1 MHRYV
6 VIDAFAS
13 EPLQGNPVA
22 VFFDCDDLSG
32 ERMQRMAREMNLS
45 ESTFVLRPQ
54 QDGDARIRIF
64 TPVNELPFAGH
75 PLLGT
80 AIALGAETD
89 KDRLFLE
96 TRMGTVPFALE
107 RQDGKVVACSMQQPI
122 PTWEHFSRPAE
133 LLAALGLKGSTF
145 PIEVYRN
152 GPRHVFVGLESVA
165 ALSALHPDHRAL
177 CDFPDLAV
185 NCFAGAGRHWRS
197 RMFSPAYGV
206 VEDAATGS
214 AAGPLAIHLARHRQ
228 IPYGQQI
235 EILQGV
241 EIGRPSRMYAR
252 AEGAG
257 ERVSAVEVS
266 ATARPSP
273 KAGPTCERAERRN
286 AMMGVNANI
295 SESLT
300 GTIEAPFPEFEAPPA
315 NPMEVLRNWL
325 ERARRYGVRE
335 PRALALA
342 TVDGQG
348 RPSTRIVVIA
358 ELGERGVVFATHADS
373 QKGRE
378 LAQNPWAS
386 GVLYWRESSQQIIL
400 NGRAERLPDER
411 ADAQWLSRPYQ
422 THPMSIASRQ
432 SETLAD
438 IHALRAE
445 ARRLAETD
453 GPLPR
458 PPGYCLFEL
467 CLESVEFWG
476 NGTERLHERLRYDRD
491 EGGWKHRYLQP

>member
-96 TRMGTVPFALE
+96 TRMGTVPFRPGAPGRQGGGLQHAAADPHLGAL
-107 RQDGKVVACSMQQPI
+107 QP
-122 PTWEHFSRPAE
+122 PGRAARRPRPE
-133 LLAALGLKGSTF
+133 GLDLS
-145 PIEVYRN
+145 IEVYRN

-266 ATARPSP
+266 GNGAAF
-273 KAGPTCERAERRN
+273 AE
-286 AMMGVNANI
+286 
-295 SESLT
+295 
-300 GTIEAPFPEFEAPPA
+300 
-315 NPMEVLRNWL
+315 
-325 ERARRYGVRE
+325 
-335 PRALALA
+335 
-342 TVDGQG
+342 
-348 RPSTRIVVIA
+348 
-358 ELGERGVVFATHADS
+358 
-373 QKGRE
+373 
-378 LAQNPWAS
+378 
-386 GVLYWRESSQQIIL
+386 
-400 NGRAERLPDER
+400 GRA
-411 ADAQWLSRPYQ
+411 
-422 THPMSIASRQ
+422 
-432 SETLAD
+432 
-438 IHALRAE
+438 
-445 ARRLAETD
+445 
-453 GPLPR
+453 
-458 PPGYCLFEL
+458 
-467 CLESVEFWG
+467 
-476 NGTERLHERLRYDRD
+476 
-491 EGGWKHRYLQP
+491 YL

>member
-1 MHRYV
+1 
-6 VIDAFAS
+6 
-13 EPLQGNPVA
+13 
-22 VFFDCDDLSG
+22 
-32 ERMQRMAREMNLS
+32 
-45 ESTFVLRPQ
+45 
-54 QDGDARIRIF
+54 DARIRIF

-266 ATARPSP
+266 
-273 KAGPTCERAERRN
+273 
-286 AMMGVNANI
+286 
-295 SESLT
+295 
-300 GTIEAPFPEFEAPPA
+300 
-315 NPMEVLRNWL
+315 
-325 ERARRYGVRE
+325 
-335 PRALALA
+335 
-342 TVDGQG
+342 
-348 RPSTRIVVIA
+348 
-358 ELGERGVVFATHADS
+358 
-373 QKGRE
+373 
-378 LAQNPWAS
+378 
-386 GVLYWRESSQQIIL
+386 
-400 NGRAERLPDER
+400 
-411 ADAQWLSRPYQ
+411 
-422 THPMSIASRQ
+422 
-432 SETLAD
+432 
-438 IHALRAE
+438 
-445 ARRLAETD
+445 
-453 GPLPR
+453 
-458 PPGYCLFEL
+458 
-467 CLESVEFWG
+467 G
-476 NGTERLHERLRYDRD
+476 NGAAFA
-491 EGGWKHRYLQP
+491 EGR

>member
-214 AAGPLAIHLARHRQ
+214 AAGPLAIHLAR
-228 IPYGQQI
+228 
-235 EILQGV
+235 
-241 EIGRPSRMYAR
+241 
-252 AEGAG
+252 
-257 ERVSAVEVS
+257 
-266 ATARPSP
+266 
-273 KAGPTCERAERRN
+273 
-286 AMMGVNANI
+286 
-295 SESLT
+295 
-300 GTIEAPFPEFEAPPA
+300 
-315 NPMEVLRNWL
+315 
-325 ERARRYGVRE
+325 
-335 PRALALA
+335 
-342 TVDGQG
+342 
-348 RPSTRIVVIA
+348 
-358 ELGERGVVFATHADS
+358 
-373 QKGRE
+373 
-378 LAQNPWAS
+378 
-386 GVLYWRESSQQIIL
+386 
-400 NGRAERLPDER
+400 
-411 ADAQWLSRPYQ
+411 
-422 THPMSIASRQ
+422 
-432 SETLAD
+432 
-438 IHALRAE
+438 
-445 ARRLAETD
+445 
-453 GPLPR
+453 
-458 PPGYCLFEL
+458 
-467 CLESVEFWG
+467 
-476 NGTERLHERLRYDRD
+476 
-491 EGGWKHRYLQP
+491 